1 MLRFKRTIK
10 GATAG
15 MIAIG
20 AVIFT
25 TTTTASNAAETMQE
39 KVAAARKAAFIPP
52 GAGSGRPAL
61 EGVARGMPA
70 GGETM
75 LVFSA
80 PPRET
85 EADGIRTYQPI
96 AEYLSRI
103 TGKTIVYK
111 HPSDWLTYQTEMQR
125 GSYDLVFDG
134 PHFTSWRISNLQ
146 HSTLVKI
153 ADEHTFA
160 VVVRKD
166 DNRITDIKQ
175 LAGQRVCGMDPPN
188 LGTLAVL
195 NQFDN
200 PARQPLIMNTLGW
213 TKAYEGVAFEKKCTA
228 AIVPVA
234 NLKKF
239 VNNEN
244 FVRVV
249 YKTKALPN
257 QALSA
262 GPRISVQDQARIAA
276 ALMSQD
282 GASVTARLLAA
293 YGSDMG
299 LTYAS
304 KEDYAGLDVYLKD
317 TWGYSR

>member
-1 MLRFKRTIK
+1 VFGFNRIMTT
-10 GATAG
+10 AAG
-15 MIAIG
+15 MISLG
-20 AVIFT
+20 AMVFAMG
-25 TTTTASNAAETMQE
+25 ASAADQIARE
-39 KVAAARKAAFIPP
+39 KSPTARKTSFAPP
-52 GAGSGRPAL
+52 ETATSRPSF

-70 GGETM
+70 GSDNM

-85 EADGIRTYQPI
+85 EEEGIRTYQPI

-103 TGKTIVYK
+103 IGKTIVYK
-111 HPSDWLTYQTEMQR
+111 HPGDWLTYQTQMHR

-134 PHFTSWRISNLQ
+134 PHFISWRISKLQ

-153 ADEHTFA
+153 AGEHVFA

-175 LAGQRVCGMDPPN
+175 LAGQKLCGMNPPN

-195 NQFDN
+195 GQFDN
-200 PARQPLIMNTLGW
+200 PARQPLIMNNVGW

-228 AIVPVA
+228 AIVPMA

-239 VNNEN
+239 SNSEN
-244 FVRVV
+244 IVRIV
-249 YKTKALPN
+249 YKTRVLPN
-257 QALSA
+257 QAFSA
-262 GPRISVQDQARIAA
+262 GPRISTADQARIAA
-276 ALMSQD
+276 ALISQE
-282 GASVTARLLAA
+282 GSPAMARLISAHGTDKGLA
-293 YGSDMG
+293 
-299 LTYAS
+299 YAS

-317 TWGYSR
+317 TWGYGR